1 MDYNVKA
8 ANWDNETRI
17 KRAKMVAAE
26 IIKSINIDD
35 QYSAMEFGCGTG
47 LVSFNLKDKFKHI
60 TLIDISYSMM
70 EILNSKIRDSR
81 VDNMTPIL
89 TDINENIEVIGDKYD
104 VIYTSMALHHIVDVR
119 TTVENL
125 YKMLKDNG
133 YFCIA
138 ELVEDNGSFHR
149 SEEGFNGHNG
159 FNQDVLKDTLEE
171 IGFKDVKSHV
181 FYSDVKVVEDLEVN
195 FSLFLMIGRK

>member
-60 TLIDISYSMM
+60 TLIDISESMM
-70 EILNSKIRDSR
+70 EILNSKIRDSK
-81 VDNMTPIL
+81 VDNITPIL

-104 VIYTSMALHHIVDVR
+104 VIYTSMALHHILDVR

-159 FNQDVLKDTLEE
+159 FNQDMLKDTLEE
-171 IGFKDVKSHV
+171 IGFKDVKSHI
-181 FYSDVKVVEDLEVN
+181 FYSDVKVVGDLEVN
-195 FSLFLMIGRK
+195 FSLFLMIGRR

>member
-1 MDYNVKA
+1 MDFNAKA

-17 KRAKMVAAE
+17 KRAKMVADE
-26 IIKSINIDD
+26 ITKSINIEE
-35 QYSAMEFGCGTG
+35 QYSALEFGCGTG

-60 TLIDISYSMM
+60 TLIDVSENMM
-70 EILNSKIRDSR
+70 EVLNSKIRDSK
-81 VDNMTPIL
+81 VNNMTPIL
-89 TDINENIEVIGDKYD
+89 TDINKNAEVIGDKYD

-119 TTVENL
+119 PTLENL

-149 SEEGFNGHNG
+149 SEEGFSGHHG
-159 FNQDVLKDTLEE
+159 FNQEVLKDMLEE
-171 IGFKDVKSHV
+171 IGFKDVKSHI
-181 FYSDVKVVEDLEVN
+181 FYSDVKVVENLKVK
-195 FSLFLMIGRK
+195 FSLFLMIVRK

>member
-70 EILNSKIRDSR
+70 EILNSKIRDSK

-119 TTVENL
+119 TTLENL
-125 YKMLKDNG
+125 YKMVKDNG

-138 ELVEDNGSFHR
+138 ELVEENGSFHR
-149 SEEGFNGHNG
+149 FEEGFNGHNG